1 MFKIEYLEV
10 FKNFFIVEN
19 KCLVIPDLWDNP
31 DWDDENYINYI
42 GSNVATNYHTDRF
55 SPTFLYVKK

>member
-1 MFKIEYLEV
+1 MLKIEYLEV
-10 FKNFFIVEN
+10 FKKFFIVEN

-42 GSNVATNYHTDRF
+42 SSCVATNYHTDRF
-55 SPTFLYVKK
+55 